1 MDTILSLTFV
11 AGTAIVALLCL
22 LIGVV
27 SWEMI
32 TNRKSHKDDDNDDDD
47 DNYV

>member
-11 AGTAIVALLCL
+11 AGTAIVALLCVW
-22 LIGVV
+22 IGVV

-32 TNRKSHKDDDNDDDD
+32 TNRKSHKDDDD

>member
-1 MDTILSLTFV
+1 MLSMDIIYSLTFV
-11 AGTAIVALLCL
+11 VGIAIVALLCI

-32 TNRKSHKDDDNDDDD
+32 TKRKSSKDDDD